1 MCSCM
6 VSEVPTMSV
15 MSEMPGLCVCVCSC
29 MVSEVPT
36 VSVVFNYK
44 VPGVPTMSGVPKVS
58 MVGPVTY
65 L

>member
-1 MCSCM
+1 M
-6 VSEVPTMSV
+6 
-15 MSEMPGLCVCVCSC
+15 CSC

-58 MVGPVTY
+58 MVSEVTGIPTATI
-65 L
+65 LQLCQQV